1 MYYHISE
8 ADKEA
13 PLTPGLLM
21 AVACQNL
28 TERKRTQKIKRP
40 EIKSREEL
48 GDSLARVIGPQA
60 KWETKSKA
68 EDQKNF
74 GHYYLL

>member
-1 MYYHISE
+1 
-8 ADKEA
+8 
-13 PLTPGLLM
+13 M